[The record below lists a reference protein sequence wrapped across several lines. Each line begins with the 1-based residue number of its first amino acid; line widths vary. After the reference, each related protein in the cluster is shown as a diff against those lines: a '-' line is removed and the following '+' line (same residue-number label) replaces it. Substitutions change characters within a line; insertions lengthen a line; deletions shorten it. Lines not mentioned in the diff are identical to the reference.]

1 MSSSPIYLDY
11 ASTYPRNQDIVR
23 ATEEFALHH
32 YANIGR
38 GRYALAEEAEIH
50 YTWSK
55 KLLAQW
61 IDCEPIEV
69 IYTYSATYACNLL
82 ALTLEHNGVI
92 SAGDTIILSVSEHHA
107 NIVPWQMLAKRM
119 GAHIR
124 FVGLDEN
131 YCIDLHHLST
141 LMDDTVKVVSLQYA
155 SNVTGARHPIEKV
168 RSIIG
173 DTLFFVD
180 AVQMGVYGGF
190 SFQSLQCDGLVLS
203 WHKMMADTG
212 IGVLA
217 LRRVWQK
224 IWQAPISGGWAINT
238 VTLER
243 YEQAGIPDRWEP
255 GTPHITGA
263 FSLGAAVQYL
273 SEGVSTKHQY
283 HTVYTVMQRYF
294 ESFEKK
300 GVRVFHSSTPE
311 ALGIWSFSLP
321 GKHPNDIADALALE
335 GICVRSGHHCCEPL
349 HTYFCVPG
357 TVRVSIGY
365 ETTVWEVEH
374 FFAVLESFL

>member
-1 MSSSPIYLDY
+1 M
-11 ASTYPRNQDIVR
+11 
-23 ATEEFALHH
+23 
-32 YANIGR
+32 
-38 GRYALAEEAEIH
+38 
-50 YTWSK
+50 
-55 KLLAQW
+55 
-61 IDCEPIEV
+61 
-69 IYTYSATYACNLL
+69 
-82 ALTLEHNGVI
+82 
-92 SAGDTIILSVSEHHA
+92 
-107 NIVPWQMLAKRM
+107 
-119 GAHIR
+119 
-124 FVGLDEN
+124 
-131 YCIDLHHLST
+131 
-141 LMDDTVKVVSLQYA
+141 
-155 SNVTGARHPIEKV
+155 
-168 RSIIG
+168 
-173 DTLFFVD
+173 
-180 AVQMGVYGGF
+180 
-190 SFQSLQCDGLVLS
+190 
-203 WHKMMADTG
+203 
-212 IGVLA
+212 
-217 LRRVWQK
+217 
-224 IWQAPISGGWAINT
+224 
-238 VTLER
+238 TLER

-365 ETTVWEVEH
+365 ETTV
-374 FFAVLESFL
+374 